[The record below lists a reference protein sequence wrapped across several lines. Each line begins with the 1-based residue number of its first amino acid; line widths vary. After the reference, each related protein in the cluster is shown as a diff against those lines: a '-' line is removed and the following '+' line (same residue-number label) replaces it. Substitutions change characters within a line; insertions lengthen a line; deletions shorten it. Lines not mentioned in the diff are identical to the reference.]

1 MHQPTE
7 DNRYPQFF
15 IHRNKNKFLI
25 IKAMNN
31 IDWEAN
37 KSTTDLSNTAALT
50 MRQLA
55 GMQLVARM
63 KEAADKVGAGFV
75 GGFIDENGNRFM
87 MSNLSEEDIQA
98 QYIMEKLEQYKREIE
113 GDPDNQ

>member
-1 MHQPTE
+1 
-7 DNRYPQFF
+7 
-15 IHRNKNKFLI
+15 
-25 IKAMNN
+25 MNN
-31 IDWEAN
+31 VNWEPDDDS
-37 KSTTDLSNTAALT
+37 KDLSKTDAPT

-87 MSNLSEEDIQA
+87 MSNMEADDIQ
-98 QYIMEKLEQYKREIE
+98 QQHIKEKLEQYKRDLE
-113 GDPDNQ
+113 GDGGGWK

>member
-1 MHQPTE
+1 MQ
-7 DNRYPQFF
+7 NYPRFF
-15 IHRNKNKFLI
+15 IHRNSDKTRIAN
-25 IKAMNN
+25 AMNN
-31 IDWEAN
+31 INWEADD
-37 KSTTDLSNTAALT
+37 STKDLSKTDAPT

-87 MSNLSEEDIQA
+87 MSNMGESHMKEEQ
-98 QYIMEKLEQYKREIE
+98 IMEQLEQYKRELEEE
-113 GDPDNQ
+113 GPTF

>member
-1 MHQPTE
+1 
-7 DNRYPQFF
+7 
-15 IHRNKNKFLI
+15 
-25 IKAMNN
+25 MNN
-31 IDWEAN
+31 INWEAN
-37 KSTTDLSNTAALT
+37 DNSKDLSKTDAPT

-87 MSNLSEEDIQA
+87 MSNVDEDDIQH
-98 QYIMEKLEQYKREIE
+98 QKIMEQLEQYKRELE
-113 GDPDNQ
+113 S

>member
-1 MHQPTE
+1 MPQLTE
-7 DNRYPQFF
+7 ANRYPQFF
-15 IHRNKNKFLI
+15 IHRNKNKSLI
-25 IKAMNN
+25 IKTMNN
-31 IDWEAN
+31 INWEAN
-37 KSTTDLSNTAALT
+37 DNTKDLSKTDAPT

-63 KEAADKVGAGFV
+63 KEAADKAGAGFV

-87 MSNLSEEDIQA
+87 MSNMSEEDIQA

-113 GDPDNQ
+113 GDPSN

>member
-1 MHQPTE
+1 MS
-7 DNRYPQFF
+7 NYPRFF
-15 IHRNKNKFLI
+15 IHRNSNKSLI
-25 IKAMNN
+25 AKAMNN
-31 IDWEAN
+31 IDWEPN
-37 KSTTDLSNTAALT
+37 DGTKDLSKTDAPT

-87 MSNLSEEDIQA
+87 MSNMGEGHMKEHQ
-98 QYIMEKLEQYKREIE
+98 IMEQLEQYKREIE
-113 GDPDNQ
+113 GDATDWK

>member
-1 MHQPTE
+1 MQ
-7 DNRYPQFF
+7 NYPRFF
-15 IHRNKNKFLI
+15 IHRNSDKTRIAN
-25 IKAMNN
+25 AMNN
-31 IDWEAN
+31 INWEADD
-37 KSTTDLSNTAALT
+37 STKDLSKTDAPT

-87 MSNLSEEDIQA
+87 MSNMGESHMKEEQ
-98 QYIMEKLEQYKREIE
+98 IMEQLEQYKREIE
-113 GDPDNQ
+113 ENF

>member
-1 MHQPTE
+1 MIS
-7 DNRYPQFF
+7 YPQFF
-15 IHRNKNKFLI
+15 LHRNSNKTHI

-31 IDWEAN
+31 VNWESN
-37 KSTTDLSNTAALT
+37 DSTKDLSKTDAPT

-55 GMQLVARM
+55 AMQLVARM

-87 MSNLSEEDIQA
+87 MSNVDSDDIQ
-98 QYIMEKLEQYKREIE
+98 QEEIMKRLDQYKKELEE
-113 GDPDNQ
+113 GAGGWM

>member
-1 MHQPTE
+1 
-7 DNRYPQFF
+7 
-15 IHRNKNKFLI
+15 
-25 IKAMNN
+25 MNN

-37 KSTTDLSNTAALT
+37 HNAKDLSKTDAPT

-87 MSNLSEEDIQA
+87 MSNISEEDIQS

-113 GDPDNQ
+113 GDVTE

>member
-1 MHQPTE
+1 MQ
-7 DNRYPQFF
+7 NYPRFF
-15 IHRNKNKFLI
+15 IHRNSDKTRIAN
-25 IKAMNN
+25 AMNN
-31 IDWEAN
+31 INWEADD
-37 KSTTDLSNTAALT
+37 STKDLSKTDAPT

-87 MSNLSEEDIQA
+87 MSNMGESHMKEEQ
-98 QYIMEKLEQYKREIE
+98 IMEQLEQYKRELE
-113 GDPDNQ
+113 EDGSNWK

>member
-1 MHQPTE
+1 MS
-7 DNRYPQFF
+7 NYPQFF
-15 IHRNKNKFLI
+15 LHRNSNKSLI
-25 IKAMNN
+25 AKAMNN
-31 IDWEAN
+31 IDWESN
-37 KSTTDLSNTAALT
+37 DNTKDLSKTDAPT

-87 MSNLSEEDIQA
+87 MSNMGESHMKEEQ
-98 QYIMEKLEQYKREIE
+98 IMEQLEQYKRELE
-113 GDPDNQ
+113 EDGSNWK

>member
-1 MHQPTE
+1 MDHTSSSQQ
-7 DNRYPQFF
+7 YPQFF
-15 IHRNKNKFLI
+15 IHRNKNKSLI
-25 IKAMNN
+25 INAMNN
-31 IDWEAN
+31 INWEAN
-37 KSTTDLSNTAALT
+37 DSTKDLSKPDALT

-63 KEAADKVGAGFV
+63 KEAADKAGAGFV

-87 MSNLSEEDIQA
+87 MSNMSEEDIQA

-113 GDPDNQ
+113 GDERG

>member
-1 MHQPTE
+1 MNSFQQ
-7 DNRYPQFF
+7 YPQFF
-15 IHRNKNKFLI
+15 IHRNKNKSLI

-31 IDWEAN
+31 IDWEPN
-37 KSTTDLSNTAALT
+37 DGTKDLSKTDAPT

-87 MSNLSEEDIQA
+87 MSNFEADSAKEQEIIKQ
-98 QYIMEKLEQYKREIE
+98 LEQYKREIE
-113 GDPDNQ
+113 GN